1 MSNAATPRNSKP
13 ARLTAAKV
21 KLAAEIRAQLAA
33 QGGAAHRE
41 VVISRILERKGVQ
54 GPAAERT
61 RRALLSAFEL
71 HVHPEP
77 GSEAPRLFDL
87 PFGPDSY
94 RWALDQPVRRAI
106 PF

>member
-1 MSNAATPRNSKP
+1 MSKPSAPRNSKP
-13 ARLTAAKV
+13 ARLTAAKT
-21 KLAAEIRAQLAA
+21 KLAAEIREQLRA

-41 VVISRILERKGVQ
+41 VVIGRILERKGVH

-77 GSEAPRLFDL
+77 GSDAPRLFDL

-94 RWALDQPVRRAI
+94 RWALDEPVRPVI
-106 PF
+106 TF